1 MENSITDI
9 EDTKDSNIFKCQ
21 YKNQNLSKLP
31 EFKEWYNKKKKYIEQ
46 VNKIR
51 GPRNRENYNKHD
63 LSERHLIIS
72 FCPYCN
78 SYSICYIK
86 SLSYS
91 LVKCNKCKEIFCI
104 GCLREPLEKYD
115 ETVCLKGFLIILY
128 YRIKDR
134 RSDNVHFGPLLYFFH
149 IITCLFFTPIYLCI
163 ISSFLGFIL
172 HRKRTEYFFKRV
184 LNSGTAANVGIALS
198 FSRGLLMF
206 PYIITFF
213 PFMVILLI
221 PSIFSFQYYL
231 YIYNMYITIFRPG
244 SLRYDG

>member
-1 MENSITDI
+1 MENSLI
-9 EDTKDSNIFKCQ
+9 EDNKDSDIFKCQ
-21 YKNQNLSKLP
+21 YKNQNLSKSP
-31 EFKEWYNKKKKYIEQ
+31 EFKEWYNKKKKYVEQ
-46 VNKIR
+46 ENKIR
-51 GPRNRENYNKHD
+51 GPRNRENYNYD
-63 LSERHLIIS
+63 FSERHLIIS

-86 SLSYS
+86 SLYYS

-104 GCLREPLEKYD
+104 GCLRKPLEKND
-115 ETVCLKGFLIILY
+115 ETICLKGFLIILY

-134 RSDNVHFGPLLYFFH
+134 RSDNVHFGPLLYFCH
-149 IITCLFFTPIYLCI
+149 IITCLFLTPIYLGI
-163 ISSFLGFIL
+163 ISSFLGFML
-172 HRKRTEYFFKRV
+172 HRKRKEYFFKRV
-184 LNSGTAANVGIALS
+184 LKAGTAANVGIALS
-198 FSRGLLMF
+198 FLRGLLMF

-213 PFMVILLI
+213 PFMIILLI